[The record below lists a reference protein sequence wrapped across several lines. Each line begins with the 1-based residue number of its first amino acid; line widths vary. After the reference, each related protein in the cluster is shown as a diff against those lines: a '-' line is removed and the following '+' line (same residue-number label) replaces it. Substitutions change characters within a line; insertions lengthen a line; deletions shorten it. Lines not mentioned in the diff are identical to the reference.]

1 MELPILLGGL
11 IPGDFTT
18 DFIAPIGMIK
28 GSGKILKVTE
38 GFTIK
43 VQASEISKFIGK
55 NRITMPE
62 GTLDLMGRS
71 HGGIETPHFKPLLI
85 QTNKG
90 KFHTKTLPKLTRSAT
105 KEDLNNAVKFINKV
119 LKADFLLTKSK
130 F

>member
-1 MELPILLGGL
+1 MGG
-11 IPGDFTT
+11 
-18 DFIAPIGMIK
+18 
-28 GSGKILKVTE
+28 V
-38 GFTIK
+38 
-43 VQASEISKFIGK
+43 
-55 NRITMPE
+55 
-62 GTLDLMGRS
+62 
-71 HGGIETPHFKPLLI
+71 ETPHFKPLLI

>member
-1 MELPILLGGL
+1 MSPTTAQIGYEKVCNGDYFGAFNQMTENAMELPILLGGL

-71 HGGIETPHFKPLLI
+71 HGGSRNSTF
-85 QTNKG
+85 
-90 KFHTKTLPKLTRSAT
+90 
-105 KEDLNNAVKFINKV
+105 
-119 LKADFLLTKSK
+119 
-130 F
+130 